1 MLDKKS
7 FSNLTLPEKVNF
19 KKLFMVYEMNVQLF
33 LRQEVVFLIMV
44 FPFEFI
50 IFAIVTFLT
59 RLLPVKHNVRN
70 EMIQDKLNC
79 ILLPRNISRVASR
92 YKND

>member
-1 MLDKKS
+1 MLGKKS

-50 IFAIVTFLT
+50 IFAIG
-59 RLLPVKHNVRN
+59 
-70 EMIQDKLNC
+70 
-79 ILLPRNISRVASR
+79 NIFEQG
-92 YKND
+92 YCP